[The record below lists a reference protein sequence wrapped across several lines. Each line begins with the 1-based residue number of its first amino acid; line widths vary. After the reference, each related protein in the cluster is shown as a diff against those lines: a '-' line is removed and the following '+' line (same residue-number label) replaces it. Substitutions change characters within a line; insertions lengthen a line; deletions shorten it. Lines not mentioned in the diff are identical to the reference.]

1 MSTIAPTQSSCVSV
15 DASPHTATRDSQ
27 RPESAWPT
35 APNRLV
41 HDWNGPFSTA
51 LRPGAP
57 QLLDETL
64 RDGLQSASARDPSI
78 GAKIELLHFMA
89 ELGIES
95 ASIGIPCAHPRQFDD
110 ALRLAREIADQRLPI
125 RACCAAR
132 TRRGDIESVVDLS
145 QRAGIPIEVGAFVG
159 SSPIR
164 QYVEGWDV
172 DAIERLT
179 ADSVSFATGHGL
191 PVLYVTEDTTR
202 STPEVLSRL
211 YRTAIRNGAKRVCIA
226 DTVGYATPQGAAR
239 LVKFVARLI
248 EEMDAAVE
256 IDWHGHRDRGFDLA
270 NCFAAWSAGAQR
282 CHGTALGIGERS
294 GNAAMEL
301 LLVNLQLAGWI
312 NRDLTKLCEYVE
324 AAASSMGVSIPA
336 HCPVVGADAFRTATG
351 VHASAIAKAAK
362 KGDAIGDHVYSS
374 IPASMV
380 GKENV
385 IDIGPMSGES
395 NVRYYLARHGLPID
409 QQVVSQCIEVAKESD
424 KVLSEE
430 QILEIVIPDSSH
442 RESGGYEKS
451 RPNVREPR
459 RRAAGER
466 GPR

>member
-1 MSTIAPTQSSCVSV
+1 MSTTAHTKSNCASV
-15 DASPHTATRDSQ
+15 DIPLQRTSHDSQ
-27 RPESAWPT
+27 RPDSAWPP
-35 APNRLV
+35 APKQLV
-41 HDWNGPFSTA
+41 HDWNGPFSKT

-64 RDGLQSASARDPSI
+64 RDGLQSASVRDPSI

-110 ALRLAREIADQRLPI
+110 ALRLAREIAEQRLPI
-125 RACCAAR
+125 KACCAAR
-132 TRRGDIESVVDLS
+132 TRRADIERVIELS
-145 QRAGIPIEVGAFVG
+145 QQAGIPIEVGAFVG

-164 QYVEGWDV
+164 QYVEGWDL
-172 DAIERLT
+172 DALERLT
-179 ADSVSFATGHGL
+179 ADAVSFATGHGL

-202 STPEVLSRL
+202 STPAVLSRL
-211 YRTAIRNGAKRVCIA
+211 YRTAIRNGAARVCIA
-226 DTVGYATPQGAAR
+226 DTVGYATPQGTTR
-239 LVKFVARLI
+239 LVKFVAHLI
-248 EEMDAAVE
+248 EEMGVAVE
-256 IDWHGHRDRGFDLA
+256 VDWHGHRDRGFDLA
-270 NCFAAWSAGAQR
+270 NCFAAWAAGAQR

-312 NRDLTKLCEYVE
+312 DRDLTKLCQYVE
-324 AAASSMGVSIPA
+324 MAATSMGVDIPP

-351 VHASAIAKAAK
+351 VHASAIVKAAN
-362 KGDAIGDHVYSS
+362 KGDAIGEHVYSS
-374 IPASMV
+374 VPASMV

-395 NVRYYLARHGLPID
+395 NVRHYLARHGLPID
-409 QQVVSQCIEVAKESD
+409 HQVVGQCIDLAKESD
-424 KVLSEE
+424 KVLSEQ
-430 QILEIVIPDSSH
+430 QILEIVNSDPSN

-466 GPR
+466 GLR